1 MAENIIKDFVKQQT
15 TPLTIGVPKQRP
27 QGESEPAPRF
37 EAEPVAP
44 APEPVK
50 EVAPAPAPAPAQ
62 QEPETAKGH
71 VGRPKS
77 EVEKVKLRVYVPADA
92 NTKLIKIQHH
102 NYKQSLND
110 VLLEAIADVIK
121 KYGE

>member
-1 MAENIIKDFVKQQT
+1 MAENIIKDFVKKQT

-27 QGESEPAPRF
+27 QTESAAPVQAAETPATEEIATPQ
-37 EAEPVAP
+37 PQP
-44 APEPVK
+44 
-50 EVAPAPAPAPAQ
+50 Q
-62 QEPETAKGH
+62 QEVAKGH

-77 EVEKVKLRVYVPADA
+77 DIEKVKLSVYVPAEA
-92 NTKLIKIQHH
+92 KAKLIRIQHH

-110 VLLEAIADVIK
+110 VLLEAISDLIK

>member
-1 MAENIIKDFVKQQT
+1 MAENIIKDFVKKQT

-44 APEPVK
+44 APEPFK
-50 EVAPAPAPAPAQ
+50 EVAPAPAPVQP
-62 QEPETAKGH
+62 EPEAAKGH

-77 EVEKVKLRVYVPADA
+77 EVEKVKLSVYVPAEA
-92 NTKLIKIQHH
+92 KTKLIKIQHH